1 MNDSGMSDSQFMRF
15 QKKTKER
22 INQYIDNY
30 DKDIKIKILKK
41 RFSSSKKKTFLEKI
55 KEIFYVVFRSNRRS

>member
-22 INQYIDNY
+22 LQSYIDNY
-30 DKDIKIKILKK
+30 DKDIKIRQISERWESAKT
-41 RFSSSKKKTFLEKI
+41 RKKTLWERFVQWLKS
-55 KEIFYVVFRSNRRS
+55 R

>member
-41 RFSSSKKKTFLEKI
+41 RFSSNKKKTLLEKI
-55 KEIFYVVFRSNRRS
+55 KEIFYVVFRSNHRS

>member
-22 INQYIDNY
+22 LQNYIDNY
-30 DKDIKIKILKK
+30 DKDIKIRQISERWESAKT
-41 RFSSSKKKTFLEKI
+41 RKKTLWERLTSWI
-55 KEIFYVVFRSNRRS
+55 TR

>member
-22 INQYIDNY
+22 LQNYIDNY
-30 DKDIKIKILKK
+30 DKDIKIRKISERWESAKT
-41 RFSSSKKKTFLEKI
+41 RKKTLWERLTSWI
-55 KEIFYVVFRSNRRS
+55 TR